1 MKIQSYDVQYTEG
14 DLNTIGKKLLK
25 TGDSK
30 PFNLKHSSMDIF
42 HHRNWRSIPLFIYKY
57 GIIIWL
63 SINISLKKEK
73 KMLQLLLLSVF
84 NLKIYNK

>member
-42 HHRNWRSIPLFIYKY
+42 HHHNWRSIPLFYI
-57 GIIIWL
+57 
-63 SINISLKKEK
+63 
-73 KMLQLLLLSVF
+73 
-84 NLKIYNK
+84 